1 VLNPAVEVPKMLVRL
16 SFISPPFS
24 PAMPDLLPIHLL
36 TLGQRA
42 HIDQVLGCP
51 DQVHR
56 LQELG
61 MRVGTP
67 VEMVQSGSPC
77 IVKLDGNRLAFRDNE
92 VISVLVRLGERS

>member
-1 VLNPAVEVPKMLVRL
+1 
-16 SFISPPFS
+16 
-24 PAMPDLLPIHLL
+24 MPDLLPLHLL
-36 TLGQRA
+36 SLGQRA
-42 HIDQVLGCP
+42 RIDQVLGCP

-77 IVKLDGNRLAFRDNE
+77 IVKLDGNRLAFRDND